1 MIEVIY
7 KEEKQEG
14 ADIVSVPRNIRQIG
28 FISGDCRIY
37 IEDYVYTFL
46 GRTASSE
53 KILGSKEGCAA
64 VLTGEIKW
72 QEGITYVFVKGAI
85 LAEKMEAAREHIDFS
100 EEIWADVHEA
110 QEKYFENQEV
120 VGWFFTQPECPVAA
134 TEIFTKAH
142 VKNFGGEKVLMLME
156 PVEREDGF
164 FRYENGNL
172 VRQRG
177 YYIYYEKNPQMQAY
191 MIDKNPD
198 VQVENEEETG
208 DDTVKSIRKI
218 IKEKKKEEEPEK
230 TEGKTSVFSY
240 AATAA
245 LAAAVFAVGL
255 NFYQDY
261 RAVKQDA
268 GETAQVSS
276 AIEEKPEKTAQ
287 RSVPASVP
295 AGTPV
300 PTSEPAVTPIPEQ
313 EHSETPV
320 EEKSESQSV
329 TPEITMEEKTS
340 SAQAAEAGRMVN
352 ERVQEETEGSSVY
365 REEADVRKAKRREA
379 LEKQTNTETDVS
391 EQTVSASEETAAE
404 TKESYVIRPGDTLYQ
419 ISVARYG
426 STDAIEEICRLNG
439 ISEQEIIYPGQII
452 VLP

>member
-53 KILGSKEGCAA
+53 KILGSKEGCTA

-72 QEGITYVFVKGAI
+72 QEGIAYVFVKGAI
-85 LAEKMEAAREHIDFS
+85 LAKNMEAAREHIDFS
-100 EEIWADVHEA
+100 EEIWADIHEE
-110 QEKYFENQEV
+110 QEKYFENQEI
-120 VGWFFTQPECPVAA
+120 VGWFFSQAECPVAA
-134 TEIFTKAH
+134 TEVFTKAH
-142 VKNFGGEKVLMLME
+142 VKKVLMLME

-191 MIDKNPD
+191 MIDNNSD
-198 VQVENEEETG
+198 MQVEKAEETG
-208 DDTVKSIRKI
+208 DETVKNIRKI
-218 IKEKKKEEEPEK
+218 INGKKNEEGTEKPEKKEE
-230 TEGKTSVFSY
+230 KTSVFSY

-245 LAAAVFAVGL
+245 LAAAVFAVGV

-261 RAVKQDA
+261 RTAKQEA

-276 AIEEKPEKTAQ
+276 VIEAKTEKKKEEPKPLPTSA
-287 RSVPASVP
+287 PAV
-295 AGTPV
+295 TPV
-300 PTSEPAVTPIPEQ
+300 PTKKP
-313 EHSETPV
+313 SETPV
-320 EEKSESQSV
+320 EEKQEPRTV
-329 TPEITMEEKTS
+329 TPEIT
-340 SAQAAEAGRMVN
+340 AAP
-352 ERVQEETEGSSVY
+352 VQETDGSSVY
-365 REEADVRKAKRREA
+365 REESDVRKAKRREA
-379 LEKQTNTETDVS
+379 LEKQKNA
-391 EQTVSASEETAAE
+391 EQTGNNVTEQETSGQNDSVSEETAAG

-439 ISEQEIIYPGQII
+439 LSEQEIIYPGQII

>member
-64 VLTGEIKW
+64 VLTGEMKW
-72 QEGITYVFVKGAI
+72 QEGIAYVFVKGAI
-85 LAEKMEAAREHIDFS
+85 LAKNMEAAREHIDFS

-110 QEKYFENQEV
+110 QKKYFENQEV
-120 VGWFFTQPECPVAA
+120 VGWFFAQPECPVAA

-191 MIDKNPD
+191 MIDNNSD
-198 VQVENEEETG
+198 VQMENAEETG
-208 DDTVKSIRKI
+208 DDTVKNIRKI
-218 IKEKKKEEEPEK
+218 INGKKKEDSADKPEK
-230 TEGKTSVFSY
+230 QEEKTSVFSY
-240 AATAA
+240 AATAV
-245 LAAAVFAVGL
+245 LAAAVFAVGV

-261 RAVKQDA
+261 REVKQDA

-276 AIEEKPEKTAQ
+276 VIEAKTEKKKENTKPL
-287 RSVPASVP
+287 
-295 AGTPV
+295 
-300 PTSEPAVTPIPEQ
+300 PTSAPAVTPVLTEKP
-313 EHSETPV
+313 SETTV
-320 EEKSESQSV
+320 GEKQEPRTV
-329 TPEITMEEKTS
+329 TPEITAS
-340 SAQAAEAGRMVN
+340 P
-352 ERVQEETEGSSVY
+352 VQETDGSSVY
-365 REEADVRKAKRREA
+365 REESDIRKAKRREA
-379 LEKQTNTETDVS
+379 LEQQEES
-391 EQTVSASEETAAE
+391 EQTEQNISERKIPEQKDSVSEETAAG

-439 ISEQEIIYPGQII
+439 LSEQEIIYPGQII

>member
-14 ADIVSVPRNIRQIG
+14 TEIVSVPRNIRQIG

-72 QEGITYVFVKGAI
+72 QEGIAYVFVKGAI
-85 LAEKMEAAREHIDFS
+85 LAKNMEAAREHIDFS
-100 EEIWADVHEA
+100 EEIWADIHEE
-110 QEKYFENQEV
+110 QEKYFENQEI
-120 VGWFFTQPECPVAA
+120 VGWFFSQAECPVAV

-191 MIDKNPD
+191 MIDNNSD
-198 VQVENEEETG
+198 TQVEKAEETG
-208 DDTVKSIRKI
+208 DDTVKNIRKI
-218 IKEKKKEEEPEK
+218 INGKKNEEGTEKAEKKEE
-230 TEGKTSVFSY
+230 KTSVFSY

-245 LAAAVFAVGL
+245 LAAAVFAVGV

-276 AIEEKPEKTAQ
+276 MIEAKTKKKKEDPKPLPTSA
-287 RSVPASVP
+287 PAV
-295 AGTPV
+295 TPV
-300 PTSEPAVTPIPEQ
+300 PTKKP
-313 EHSETPV
+313 SETPV
-320 EEKSESQSV
+320 EEKQEPRTV
-329 TPEITMEEKTS
+329 TPEIT
-340 SAQAAEAGRMVN
+340 AAP
-352 ERVQEETEGSSVY
+352 VQETDGSSVY
-365 REEADVRKAKRREA
+365 REESDVRKAKRREA
-379 LEKQTNTETDVS
+379 LEKQKNA
-391 EQTVSASEETAAE
+391 EQTGNNVTEQETSGQNDSVSEETAAG

-439 ISEQEIIYPGQII
+439 LSEQEIIYPGQII

>member
-14 ADIVSVPRNIRQIG
+14 TEIVSVPRNIRQIG

-72 QEGITYVFVKGAI
+72 QEGIAYIFVKGAI
-85 LAEKMEAAREHIDFS
+85 LAKNMEAAREHIDFS
-100 EEIWADVHEA
+100 EEIWADIHEE

-120 VGWFFTQPECPVAA
+120 VGWFFSQAECPVAA
-134 TEIFTKAH
+134 TEVFTKAH
-142 VKNFGGEKVLMLME
+142 VKNFGGEKVLMLMD

-191 MIDKNPD
+191 MIDNNSD
-198 VQVENEEETG
+198 IQVEKAEETG
-208 DDTVKSIRKI
+208 DDTVKNIRKI
-218 IKEKKKEEEPEK
+218 INGKKKEEGTEK
-230 TEGKTSVFSY
+230 EEKKEEKTSVFSY

-245 LAAAVFAVGL
+245 LAAAVFAVGV

-276 AIEEKPEKTAQ
+276 MIEEKTKKKKEDPK
-287 RSVPASVP
+287 PL
-295 AGTPV
+295 
-300 PTSEPAVTPIPEQ
+300 PTSVPAVTPVSTKKPSETSEQ
-313 EHSETPV
+313 EKKRAEPSMPA
-320 EEKSESQSV
+320 
-329 TPEITMEEKTS
+329 EITT
-340 SAQAAEAGRMVN
+340 VP
-352 ERVQEETEGSSVY
+352 VQETQETDGSSVY
-365 REEADVRKAKRREA
+365 REESDVRKAKRREA
-379 LEKQTNTETDVS
+379 LEKQKNTE
-391 EQTVSASEETAAE
+391 QTEHNIPEHEDSGQNNSAGQETAAG

-439 ISEQEIIYPGQII
+439 LSEQEIIYPGQII

>member
-53 KILGSKEGCAA
+53 KALGSKEGCAA

-72 QEGITYVFVKGAI
+72 QEGIAYVFVKGAI
-85 LAEKMEAAREHIDFS
+85 LTKNMEAAREHIDFS

-120 VGWFFTQPECPVAA
+120 VGWFFSQPECPVAA
-134 TEIFTKAH
+134 TEVFTKAH

-191 MIDKNPD
+191 MIDNNSD
-198 VQVENEEETG
+198 TQVENAEETG
-208 DDTVKSIRKI
+208 DDTVKNIRKI
-218 IKEKKKEEEPEK
+218 ISGKKKEEGTEK
-230 TEGKTSVFSY
+230 SEKKEEKTSVFSY

-245 LAAAVFAVGL
+245 LAVAVLAVGV

-261 RAVKQDA
+261 RAVKQDV

-276 AIEEKPEKTAQ
+276 VIEAKTKKKKENPKPL
-287 RSVPASVP
+287 
-295 AGTPV
+295 
-300 PTSEPAVTPIPEQ
+300 PTSAPAVTPKPTKKL
-313 EHSETPV
+313 SETPV
-320 EEKSESQSV
+320 GENRETQTV
-329 TPEITMEEKTS
+329 MPEITT
-340 SAQAAEAGRMVN
+340 APVR
-352 ERVQEETEGSSVY
+352 ETDGSSVY
-365 REEADVRKAKRREA
+365 REESDVRKAKRREA
-379 LEKQTNTETDVS
+379 LEKQKNTEQTEDNGS
-391 EQTVSASEETAAE
+391 EQEVSGQNDSISEETAAG

-439 ISEQEIIYPGQII
+439 LSEQEIIYPGQII

>member
-64 VLTGEIKW
+64 VLTGEMKW

-85 LAEKMEAAREHIDFS
+85 LAKNMEAAREHIDFS

-110 QEKYFENQEV
+110 QKKYFENQEV
-120 VGWFFTQPECPVAA
+120 VGWFFAQPECPVAA

-191 MIDKNPD
+191 MIDNNSD
-198 VQVENEEETG
+198 MQMENAEETG
-208 DDTVKSIRKI
+208 DDTVKNIRKI
-218 IKEKKKEEEPEK
+218 INGKKKEDGADKPEK
-230 TEGKTSVFSY
+230 QEEKTSVFSY
-240 AATAA
+240 AATAV
-245 LAAAVFAVGL
+245 LAAAVFAVGV

-261 RAVKQDA
+261 REVKQDA

-276 AIEEKPEKTAQ
+276 VIEAKTEKKKENIKPLPTSAPAATPVLTEKP
-287 RSVPASVP
+287 
-295 AGTPV
+295 
-300 PTSEPAVTPIPEQ
+300 
-313 EHSETPV
+313 SETTV
-320 EEKSESQSV
+320 GEKQEPRTV
-329 TPEITMEEKTS
+329 TPEITAS
-340 SAQAAEAGRMVN
+340 P
-352 ERVQEETEGSSVY
+352 VQETDGSSVY
-365 REEADVRKAKRREA
+365 REESDIRKAKRREA
-379 LEKQTNTETDVS
+379 LEQQEES
-391 EQTVSASEETAAE
+391 EQTEQNISERKIPEQKDSVSEETAAGTE
-404 TKESYVIRPGDTLYQ
+404 ESYVIRPGDTLYQ

-439 ISEQEIIYPGQII
+439 LSEQEIIYPGQII

>member
-14 ADIVSVPRNIRQIG
+14 TEIVSVPRNIRQIG

-72 QEGITYVFVKGAI
+72 QEGIAYIFVKGAI
-85 LAEKMEAAREHIDFS
+85 LAKNMEAAREHIDFS
-100 EEIWADVHEA
+100 EEIWADIHEE

-120 VGWFFTQPECPVAA
+120 VGWFFSQAECPVAA
-134 TEIFTKAH
+134 TEVFTKAH
-142 VKNFGGEKVLMLME
+142 VKNFGGEKVLMLMD

-191 MIDKNPD
+191 MIDNNSD
-198 VQVENEEETG
+198 IQVEKAEETG
-208 DDTVKSIRKI
+208 DDTVKNIRKI
-218 IKEKKKEEEPEK
+218 INGKKKEEGTEK
-230 TEGKTSVFSY
+230 EEKKEEKTSVFSY

-245 LAAAVFAVGL
+245 LAAAVFAVGV

-276 AIEEKPEKTAQ
+276 VIEAKTKKKKEDPKPL
-287 RSVPASVP
+287 
-295 AGTPV
+295 
-300 PTSEPAVTPIPEQ
+300 PTSVPAVTPVSTKKP
-313 EHSETPV
+313 SETPAQ
-320 EEKSESQSV
+320 EKKRAEPSM
-329 TPEITMEEKTS
+329 PAEITTMP
-340 SAQAAEAGRMVN
+340 
-352 ERVQEETEGSSVY
+352 VQETQETDGSSVY
-365 REEADVRKAKRREA
+365 REESDVRKAKRREA
-379 LEKQTNTETDVS
+379 LEKQKNTE
-391 EQTVSASEETAAE
+391 QTEHNIPEHEDSGQND
-404 TKESYVIRPGDTLYQ
+404 VIRPGDTLYQ

-439 ISEQEIIYPGQII
+439 LSEQEIIYPGQII

>member
-14 ADIVSVPRNIRQIG
+14 TEIVSVPRNIRQIG

-72 QEGITYVFVKGAI
+72 QEGIAYVFVKGAI
-85 LAEKMEAAREHIDFS
+85 LAKNMEAAREHIDFS
-100 EEIWADVHEA
+100 EEIWADIHEE
-110 QEKYFENQEV
+110 QEKYFENQEI
-120 VGWFFTQPECPVAA
+120 VGWFFSQAECPVAA
-134 TEIFTKAH
+134 TEVFTKAH

-191 MIDKNPD
+191 MIDNNSD
-198 VQVENEEETG
+198 TQVEKAEETG
-208 DDTVKSIRKI
+208 DDTVKNIRKI
-218 IKEKKKEEEPEK
+218 INGKKNEEGTEKAEKKEE
-230 TEGKTSVFSY
+230 KTSVFSY

-245 LAAAVFAVGL
+245 LAAAVFAVGV

-276 AIEEKPEKTAQ
+276 MIEEKTK
-287 RSVPASVP
+287 
-295 AGTPV
+295 
-300 PTSEPAVTPIPEQ
+300 
-313 EHSETPV
+313 
-320 EEKSESQSV
+320 K
-329 TPEITMEEKTS
+329 
-340 SAQAAEAGRMVN
+340 
-352 ERVQEETEGSSVY
+352 
-365 REEADVRKAKRREA
+365 KRR
-379 LEKQTNTETDVS
+379 
-391 EQTVSASEETAAE
+391 
-404 TKESYVIRPGDTLYQ
+404 IRSLCLPL
-419 ISVARYG
+419 
-426 STDAIEEICRLNG
+426 CRL
-439 ISEQEIIYPGQII
+439 
-452 VLP
+452 

>member
-53 KILGSKEGCAA
+53 KILGSKEGCTA

-72 QEGITYVFVKGAI
+72 QEGIAYVFVKGAI
-85 LAEKMEAAREHIDFS
+85 LAKNMEAAREHIDFS
-100 EEIWADVHEA
+100 EEIWADIHEE
-110 QEKYFENQEV
+110 QEKYFENQEI
-120 VGWFFTQPECPVAA
+120 VGWFFSQAECPVAA
-134 TEIFTKAH
+134 TEVFTKAH

-191 MIDKNPD
+191 MIDNNSD
-198 VQVENEEETG
+198 MQVEKAEETG
-208 DDTVKSIRKI
+208 DETVKNIRKI
-218 IKEKKKEEEPEK
+218 INGKKNEEGTEKPEKKEE
-230 TEGKTSVFSY
+230 KTSVFSY

-245 LAAAVFAVGL
+245 LAAAVFAVGV

-261 RAVKQDA
+261 RTAKQEA

-276 AIEEKPEKTAQ
+276 VIEAKTEKKKEEPKPLPTSA
-287 RSVPASVP
+287 PAV
-295 AGTPV
+295 TPV
-300 PTSEPAVTPIPEQ
+300 PTKKP
-313 EHSETPV
+313 SETPV
-320 EEKSESQSV
+320 EEKQEPRTV
-329 TPEITMEEKTS
+329 TPEIT
-340 SAQAAEAGRMVN
+340 AAP
-352 ERVQEETEGSSVY
+352 VQETDGSSVY
-365 REEADVRKAKRREA
+365 REESDVRKAKRGIGKT
-379 LEKQTNTETDVS
+379 EKRGTDR
-391 EQTVSASEETAAE
+391 
-404 TKESYVIRPGDTLYQ
+404 K
-419 ISVARYG
+419 
-426 STDAIEEICRLNG
+426 
-439 ISEQEIIYPGQII
+439 
-452 VLP
+452 

>member
-53 KILGSKEGCAA
+53 KILGSKEGCTA

-72 QEGITYVFVKGAI
+72 QEGIAYVFVKGAI
-85 LAEKMEAAREHIDFS
+85 LAKNMEAAREHIDFS
-100 EEIWADVHEA
+100 EEIWADIHEE
-110 QEKYFENQEV
+110 QEKYFENQEI
-120 VGWFFTQPECPVAA
+120 VGWFFSQAECPVAA
-134 TEIFTKAH
+134 TEVFTKAH

-191 MIDKNPD
+191 MIDNNSD
-198 VQVENEEETG
+198 MQVEKAEETG
-208 DDTVKSIRKI
+208 DETVKNIRKI
-218 IKEKKKEEEPEK
+218 INGKKNEEGTEKPEKKEE
-230 TEGKTSVFSY
+230 KTSVFSY

-245 LAAAVFAVGL
+245 LAAAVFAVGV

-261 RAVKQDA
+261 RTAKQEA

-276 AIEEKPEKTAQ
+276 VIEAKTEKKKEEPKPLPTSA
-287 RSVPASVP
+287 PAV
-295 AGTPV
+295 TPV
-300 PTSEPAVTPIPEQ
+300 PTKKP
-313 EHSETPV
+313 SETPV
-320 EEKSESQSV
+320 EEKQEPRTV
-329 TPEITMEEKTS
+329 TPEIT
-340 SAQAAEAGRMVN
+340 AAP
-352 ERVQEETEGSSVY
+352 VQETDGSSVY
-365 REEADVRKAKRREA
+365 REESDVRKAKRREA
-379 LEKQTNTETDVS
+379 LEKQKNA
-391 EQTVSASEETAAE
+391 EQTGNNVTEQETSGQNDSVSEETAAG
-404 TKESYVIRPGDTLYQ
+404 TKEFYVIRPGDTLYQ

-439 ISEQEIIYPGQII
+439 LSEQEIIYPGQII

>member
-64 VLTGEIKW
+64 VLTGKMKW
-72 QEGITYVFVKGAI
+72 QDGMAYVFVKGAI
-85 LAEKMEAAREHIDFS
+85 LAKNMEAAREHIDFS
-100 EEIWADVHEA
+100 EEIWADIHEA
-110 QEKYFENQEV
+110 HKKYFENQEV
-120 VGWFFTQPECPVAA
+120 VGWFFAQPECPVAA

-191 MIDKNPD
+191 MIDNNSD
-198 VQVENEEETG
+198 MQVEKAEETG
-208 DDTVKSIRKI
+208 DETVKNIRKI
-218 IKEKKKEEEPEK
+218 INGKKNEEGTEKPEKKEE
-230 TEGKTSVFSY
+230 KTSVFSY

-245 LAAAVFAVGL
+245 LAAAVFAVGV

-261 RAVKQDA
+261 RTAKQEA

-276 AIEEKPEKTAQ
+276 VIEAKTEKKKEEPKPLPTSA
-287 RSVPASVP
+287 PAV
-295 AGTPV
+295 TPV
-300 PTSEPAVTPIPEQ
+300 PTKKP
-313 EHSETPV
+313 SETPV
-320 EEKSESQSV
+320 EEKQEPRTV
-329 TPEITMEEKTS
+329 TPEIT
-340 SAQAAEAGRMVN
+340 AAP
-352 ERVQEETEGSSVY
+352 VQETQETDGSSVY
-365 REEADVRKAKRREA
+365 REESDVRKAKRREA
-379 LEKQTNTETDVS
+379 LEKQKNA
-391 EQTVSASEETAAE
+391 EQTGNNVTEQETSGQNDSVSEETAAG

-439 ISEQEIIYPGQII
+439 LSEQEIIYPGQII

>member
-64 VLTGEIKW
+64 VLTGEMKW
-72 QEGITYVFVKGAI
+72 QDGIAYVFVKGAI
-85 LAEKMEAAREHIDFS
+85 LAKNMEAAREHIDFS

-110 QEKYFENQEV
+110 QKKYFENQEV
-120 VGWFFTQPECPVAA
+120 VGWFFAQPECPVAA

-191 MIDKNPD
+191 MIDNNSD
-198 VQVENEEETG
+198 MQMENAEETG
-208 DDTVKSIRKI
+208 DDTVKNIRKI
-218 IKEKKKEEEPEK
+218 INGKKKEDGADKPEK
-230 TEGKTSVFSY
+230 QEEKTSVFSY
-240 AATAA
+240 AATAV
-245 LAAAVFAVGL
+245 LAAAVFAVGV

-261 RAVKQDA
+261 REVKQDA

-276 AIEEKPEKTAQ
+276 VIEAKTEKKKENTKPLPTSAPAATPVLTEKP
-287 RSVPASVP
+287 
-295 AGTPV
+295 
-300 PTSEPAVTPIPEQ
+300 
-313 EHSETPV
+313 SETTV
-320 EEKSESQSV
+320 GEKQEPRTV
-329 TPEITMEEKTS
+329 TPEITAS
-340 SAQAAEAGRMVN
+340 P
-352 ERVQEETEGSSVY
+352 VQETDGSSVY
-365 REEADVRKAKRREA
+365 REESDIRKAKRREA
-379 LEKQTNTETDVS
+379 LEQQEES
-391 EQTVSASEETAAE
+391 EQTEQNISERKIPEQKDSVSEETAAG

-439 ISEQEIIYPGQII
+439 LSEQEIIYPGQII

>member
-14 ADIVSVPRNIRQIG
+14 TDTVSVPRNIRQIG

-53 KILGSKEGCAA
+53 KILGSKKGCAA

-72 QEGITYVFVKGAI
+72 QEGIAYVFVKGAI

-100 EEIWADVHEA
+100 EEIWADIHEE

-120 VGWFFTQPECPVAA
+120 VGWFFTQPESPVAA
-134 TEIFTKAH
+134 TEIFTKVH

-164 FRYENGNL
+164 FRYENGHL

-177 YYIYYEKNPQMQAY
+177 YYVYYEKNPGMQAY
-191 MIDKNPD
+191 MIDRNPD
-198 VQVENEEETG
+198 VQIEKAEETG
-208 DDTVKSIRKI
+208 DETVKNIRKI
-218 IKEKKKEEEPEK
+218 IKGKKKEEETEK
-230 TEGKTSVFSY
+230 AEEKTSVFSY

-245 LAAAVFAVGL
+245 LAAAVFAVGV

-261 RAVKQDA
+261 RGAYQEEGNA
-268 GETAQVSS
+268 AQVSS
-276 AIEEKPEKTAQ
+276 VIENETDIKNKMEKPEKNSLLSPTA
-287 RSVPASVP
+287 VPVSTP
-295 AGTPV
+295 A
-300 PTSEPAVTPIPEQ
+300 PTEIPEKEETAAASPSPSPSADVSAQ
-313 EHSETPV
+313 EGQT
-320 EEKSESQSV
+320 EEKQ
-329 TPEITMEEKTS
+329 MEE
-340 SAQAAEAGRMVN
+340 AESDA
-352 ERVQEETEGSSVY
+352 VY

-379 LEKQTNTETDVS
+379 LEKKEEESEVS
-391 EQTVSASEETAAE
+391 SAGV
-404 TKESYVIRPGDTLYQ
+404 KESYVIRPGDTLYQ

-439 ISEQEIIYPGQII
+439 LSQQEIIYPGQII

>member
-72 QEGITYVFVKGAI
+72 QEGIAYVFVKGAI

-110 QEKYFENQEV
+110 QEKYFENQDV
-120 VGWFFTQPECPVAA
+120 VGWFFAQPECPVAS

-198 VQVENEEETG
+198 EHTENMGETG
-208 DDTVKSIRKI
+208 DDTVKNIRKI
-218 IKEKKKEEEPEK
+218 IKGKKKEEEQEQTEEK
-230 TEGKTSVFSY
+230 PSVFSY

-245 LAAAVFAVGL
+245 LAAAVFAVGV

-261 RAVKQDA
+261 RTAKQESE
-268 GETAQVSS
+268 GTAQVSS
-276 AIEEKPEKTAQ
+276 VIA
-287 RSVPASVP
+287 
-295 AGTPV
+295 TPL
-300 PTSEPAVTPIPEQ
+300 PTSAPAVTPLPTSVPAATPLPTQ
-313 EHSETPV
+313 KPLETPA
-320 EEKSESQSV
+320 EEKKESQTTAS
-329 TPEITMEEKTS
+329 EISTEQQTD
-340 SAQAAEAGRMVN
+340 SA
-352 ERVQEETEGSSVY
+352 SLY
-365 REEADVRKAKRREA
+365 REESDTRKAKRREA
-379 LEKQTNTETDVS
+379 LEKKEKTDIS
-391 EQTVSASEETAAE
+391 ENNDLISEETSE
-404 TKESYVIRPGDTLYQ
+404 TSGNTKESYVIRPGDTLYQ

-426 STDAIEEICRLNG
+426 STEAIEEICRLNG
-439 ISEQEIIYPGQII
+439 LSEQEIIYPGQII